1 MNIKELEK
9 IALFLFYFFVHF
21 FWVLIKTDSKNKI
34 SINFLLKEYPLF
46 GFRC

>member
-21 FWVLIKTDSKNKI
+21 FLVLIKTDSKNKI
-34 SINFLLKEYPLF
+34 SINFLLKEYPLS

>member
-21 FWVLIKTDSKNKI
+21 FRVLIKTDGKNKI
-34 SINFLLKEYPLF
+34 SVNFLLKEYPLSGF
-46 GFRC
+46 GC